1 MITLS
6 WWGQF
11 IVGAAVS
18 LLTLLQTKITNPT
31 ELAAIQAAIAFLQKL
46 NDGLVK
52 TEA

>member
-6 WWGQF
+6 WGEKF
-11 IVGAAVS
+11 IVGAAVH
-18 LLTLLQTKITNPT
+18 LLTLLQTKITNPI